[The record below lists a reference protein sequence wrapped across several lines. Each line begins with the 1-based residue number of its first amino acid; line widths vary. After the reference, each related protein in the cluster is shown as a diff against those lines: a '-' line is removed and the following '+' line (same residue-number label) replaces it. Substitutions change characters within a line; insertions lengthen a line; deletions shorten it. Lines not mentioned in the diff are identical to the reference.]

1 MGFDDAVLRCL
12 TKSSAYSGR
21 ARPSEFWWFAAL
33 YSGAVG
39 AALGAL
45 AFMPSLTAAMAMPML
60 ALTPAMIAVTVRRLH
75 DIGVSGWTL
84 VFLVP
89 VLGQLVLIAWLTGP
103 GVARRNR
110 HGPEPAQD
118 PERTLLYARSI

>member
-1 MGFDDAVLRCL
+1 MGFDEAVLRCL
-12 TKSSAYSGR
+12 AKYSAYSGR

-39 AALGAL
+39 AAFGAL
-45 AFMPSLTAAMAMPML
+45 ALVPSLAAAIAIPVL

-84 VFLVP
+84 VILVP

-103 GVARRNR
+103 SVARRNR
-110 HGPEPAQD
+110 YGSEPAED